1 MVEKV
6 TYEKLFYHIPKR
18 RKATRERERER
29 EKQKDSQANS
39 ICIATPDS
47 NKRHSDNSI
56 LGFPIVRGNWCNSNL
71 KLNCLRISSFNRE
84 RKLVYTTQTEGFLIA
99 PLNKAQRKIL
109 FSTLEQQPMNQKELN
124 DIVFQVKSYR
134 SLISDGMK
142 NTAESGVKK
151 TIYYRLFIRLL
162 QEADV
167 GSVII
172 RAQIHCDFYEKI
184 TQNFGIYYLNGIVI
198 AQQHSKQMVEQYM
211 IMTSVSKQKMT
222 V

>member
-1 MVEKV
+1 MERQPNTEYILSLSYGKDSIACLEAIKQLGYPLDRIIHAEIWATDIISADLPPMVEFKTYADRIIKERYGFDVEHICAVRGVTNTPTQDNPDGGSMVEKV

-29 EKQKDSQANS
+29 EKSKDSQANS

-109 FSTLEQQPMNQKELN
+109 FSTLE
-124 DIVFQVKSYR
+124 
-134 SLISDGMK
+134 
-142 NTAESGVKK
+142 
-151 TIYYRLFIRLL
+151 
-162 QEADV
+162 
-167 GSVII
+167 
-172 RAQIHCDFYEKI
+172 
-184 TQNFGIYYLNGIVI
+184 
-198 AQQHSKQMVEQYM
+198 
-211 IMTSVSKQKMT
+211 
-222 V
+222 